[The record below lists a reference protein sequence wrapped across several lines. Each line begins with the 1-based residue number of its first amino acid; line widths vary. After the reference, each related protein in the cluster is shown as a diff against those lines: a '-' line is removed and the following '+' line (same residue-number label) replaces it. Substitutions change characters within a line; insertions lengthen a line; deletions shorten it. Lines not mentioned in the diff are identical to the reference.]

1 MYKSLKINRLC
12 AFFFFFLL
20 FFALIIGLNG
30 CLKEEIK
37 TEAPTRSLF
46 LRYAKNFK
54 IDTLQQG
61 ALHVSVQVFI
71 GKDTSTYE
79 YLLLKNGASTPQ
91 GYTSLPII
99 HIPIKRAVILSG
111 SHHAYLKL
119 LDAEKTIVGF
129 SNKKYAADSSLF
141 NQITLGNILE
151 IGDGPSLQQEAIYNL
166 KPDVI
171 IAFATGSA
179 FDSNLEKLKKA
190 KIPVLYVSEWQE
202 TSPLGKAEWIYLL
215 CRGVADLS
223 RAINRKAT
231 YLTNW

>member
-79 YLLLKNGASTPQ
+79 YLLLKNGLFLPQ
-91 GYTSLPII
+91 TTII
-99 HIPIKRAVILSG
+99 P
-111 SHHAYLKL
+111 
-119 LDAEKTIVGF
+119 
-129 SNKKYAADSSLF
+129 SSIHQPF
-141 NQITLGNILE
+141 PDFHTCYHNILFCYIFLKSLHQADKILYTHLRCDE
-151 IGDGPSLQQEAIYNL
+151 IQH
-166 KPDVI
+166 
-171 IAFATGSA
+171 
-179 FDSNLEKLKKA
+179 
-190 KIPVLYVSEWQE
+190 
-202 TSPLGKAEWIYLL
+202 
-215 CRGVADLS
+215 GVAVLMIYTHT
-223 RAINRKAT
+223 A
-231 YLTNW
+231 